1 MQRGYLDACM
11 VIHLIEGNSQQQQIL
26 KRALLGKIVFS
37 SELVR
42 LESRIKALRE
52 NQKIFL
58 KVYEQFFK
66 DCQLI
71 DLNRSVFEQAT
82 ELRVNH
88 NLKTPDAL
96 HLAAALDVCDQF
108 WTNDQ
113 QLVKLVNDK
122 LQKNLKVLDMDSYDV
137 MISV

>member
-1 MQRGYLDACM
+1 MQRVYLDACM

-42 LESRIKALRE
+42 IESRIKALRE

-71 DLNRSVFEQAT
+71 D
-82 ELRVNH
+82 
-88 NLKTPDAL
+88 
-96 HLAAALDVCDQF
+96 
-108 WTNDQ
+108 
-113 QLVKLVNDK
+113 
-122 LQKNLKVLDMDSYDV
+122 
-137 MISV
+137 

>member
-1 MQRGYLDACM
+1 MD
-11 VIHLIEGNSQQQQIL
+11 IHLIEGNSQQQQIL

-96 HLAAALDVCDQF
+96 HLAAALGVCDQF

>member
-1 MQRGYLDACM
+1 MD
-11 VIHLIEGNSQQQQIL
+11 IHLIEGNSQQQQIL

-96 HLAAALDVCDQF
+96 HLAAALGVCDQF

-122 LQKNLKVLDMDSYDV
+122 LQKNLKVLDMDSLEV
-137 MISV
+137 MT

>member
-1 MQRGYLDACM
+1 MQRVYLDACM

-96 HLAAALDVCDQF
+96 HLAAALGVCDQF

-122 LQKNLKVLDMDSYDV
+122 LQKNLKVLDMDSLEV
-137 MISV
+137 MT

>member
-1 MQRGYLDACM
+1 MQRVYLDACM
-11 VIHLIEGNSQQQQIL
+11 VIHLVEGNSQQQQIL

-42 LESRIKALRE
+42 LECRIKALRE
-52 NQKIFL
+52 DQNIFL

-82 ELRVNH
+82 ELRVIH

-122 LQKNLKVLDMDSYDV
+122 LQKNLKVLDMDSLEV
-137 MISV
+137 MTR

>member
-1 MQRGYLDACM
+1 MQRVYLDACM

-58 KVYEQFFK
+58 NVYEYFFK
-66 DCQLI
+66 DCHLI

-82 ELRVNH
+82 ELRVIH

-122 LQKNLKVLDMDSYDV
+122 LLKNLKVLDMDSLEV
-137 MISV
+137 MTR

>member
-1 MQRGYLDACM
+1 MQRVYLDACM
-11 VIHLIEGNSQQQQIL
+11 VIHLVEGNSQQQQIL

-42 LESRIKALRE
+42 LECRIKALRE
-52 NQKIFL
+52 DQNIFL

-71 DLNRSVFEQAT
+71 DLSRSVFEQAT
-82 ELRVNH
+82 ELRVIH

-122 LQKNLKVLDMDSYDV
+122 LQKNLKVLDMDSLEV
-137 MISV
+137 MTR

>member
-1 MQRGYLDACM
+1 M
-11 VIHLIEGNSQQQQIL
+11 
-26 KRALLGKIVFS
+26 
-37 SELVR
+37 
-42 LESRIKALRE
+42 
-52 NQKIFL
+52 
-58 KVYEQFFK
+58 
-66 DCQLI
+66 I

-96 HLAAALDVCDQF
+96 RLAAALDVCDQF

-122 LQKNLKVLDMDSYDV
+122 LQKNLKVLDMDSLEV
-137 MISV
+137 IT

>member
-1 MQRGYLDACM
+1 MQRVYLDACM
-11 VIHLIEGNSQQQQIL
+11 VIHLVERNSQQQQIL

-96 HLAAALDVCDQF
+96 YLAAALDVCDQF
-108 WTNDQ
+108 
-113 QLVKLVNDK
+113 
-122 LQKNLKVLDMDSYDV
+122 
-137 MISV
+137 

>member
-1 MQRGYLDACM
+1 MQRVYLDACM

-71 DLNRSVFEQAT
+71 DLNQSVFEQAT

-122 LQKNLKVLDMDSYDV
+122 LQKNLKVLDMDSLEV
-137 MISV
+137 MT

>member
-1 MQRGYLDACM
+1 MQRVYLDACM

-122 LQKNLKVLDMDSYDV
+122 LQKNLKVLDMDSLEV
-137 MISV
+137 MT

>member
-1 MQRGYLDACM
+1 MQRVYLDACM

-42 LESRIKALRE
+42 LESRIKTLRE

-122 LQKNLKVLDMDSYDV
+122 LQKNLKVLDMDSLEV
-137 MISV
+137 MT

>member
-1 MQRGYLDACM
+1 MQRVYLDACM

-96 HLAAALDVCDQF
+96 RLAAALDVCDQF

-122 LQKNLKVLDMDSYDV
+122 LQKNLKVLDMDSLEV
-137 MISV
+137 IT

>member
-1 MQRGYLDACM
+1 MD
-11 VIHLIEGNSQQQQIL
+11 IHLIEGNSQQQQIL

>member
-1 MQRGYLDACM
+1 MQRVYLDACM

-122 LQKNLKVLDMDSYDV
+122 LQKNLKVLDMDSLEV
-137 MISV
+137 IT

>member
-1 MQRGYLDACM
+1 MQRVYLDACM

-96 HLAAALDVCDQF
+96 RLAAALDVCDQF

-122 LQKNLKVLDMDSYDV
+122 LQKNLKVLNMDSLEV
-137 MISV
+137 IT

>member
-1 MQRGYLDACM
+1 MQRVYLDACM

-96 HLAAALDVCDQF
+96 RLAAALDVCDQF

-122 LQKNLKVLDMDSYDV
+122 LQKNLKVLDMDSLEV
-137 MISV
+137 MT